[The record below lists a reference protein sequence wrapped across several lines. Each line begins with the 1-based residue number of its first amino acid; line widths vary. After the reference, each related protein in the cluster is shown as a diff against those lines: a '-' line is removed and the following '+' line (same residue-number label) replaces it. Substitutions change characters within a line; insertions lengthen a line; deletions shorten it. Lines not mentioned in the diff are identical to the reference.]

1 MKQSVF
7 NLNTLKA
14 HPERNAFDLSHNDVF
29 SCAPGMLLPISCT
42 EVLPNEHY
50 EINPQV
56 FLRTMPLNSAA
67 YVRMRQHVEFFFV
80 PTRVLLRQF
89 PQFVVGTKYP
99 ISSLDTLNAFSE
111 SLPSVALSTLRDVY
125 EKLGSSTDGL
135 GIPSKYG
142 SLRLF
147 DLLGYGINSSRNINA
162 NTYPDKYSIDGSST
176 NLQTS
181 PSLSILR
188 AAAYQKVY
196 QDYFRNPYWEP
207 ADASIFNFDDKFGQ
221 KLVSDVKDDLDRLLN
236 LFTLRY
242 RNWTKDFFTSLQ
254 PQFQG
259 APFVTSNVN
268 MSNFMTTDT
277 SSNGMNFLPNTF
289 LTDLRSDLPS
299 KSSSSSDMAG
309 LSVLT
314 TPSTQGALSIPVHN
328 IRAAFALDKLYRLQ
342 QQAGNGSYG
351 EQIRNRFGF
360 GGVHDDW
367 KSQYIGGS
375 SAPISIG
382 EVITTANT
390 VLSSDDAP
398 LGQTGDIYGKASS
411 VNDGKFVFDT
421 KEHGIILGIFSVI
434 PDADYNSTQ
443 IDPHNFKLNFEQFF
457 QPEFDRLGHQPLNTY
472 FLSCLA
478 PYSGSGQSDTENK
491 GWVQRVLG
499 FQNRYLEYKTGIDR
513 VHGQF
518 CSGGSLSA
526 WTAPRNS
533 GILSINSSYYNLYSL
548 KVSPKILNSICSVTF
563 DGTEKT
569 DPILVDSHISIK
581 AIRPMSVSDEPLL

>member
-14 HPERNAFDLSHNDVF
+14 HPERNAFDLTHNDVF

-50 EINPQV
+50 EINPQI

-80 PTRVLLRQF
+80 PARVLLRQF

-99 ISSLDTLNAFSE
+99 ISSLATLNEFSKA
-111 SLPSVALSTLRDVY
+111 LPSVSLSTLREIY
-125 EKLGSSTDGL
+125 EKSGSSLDGL

-142 SLRLF
+142 TLRLY
-147 DLLGYGINSSRNINA
+147 DLLGYGINSSRSINA
-162 NTYPDKYSIDGSST
+162 NTYPTQYSIDGSTT
-176 NLQTS
+176 NLQKS

-188 AAAYQKVY
+188 AAAYQKIY
-196 QDYFRNPYWEP
+196 QDYYRNPYWEP
-207 ADASIFNFDDKFGQ
+207 VDASAFNFDDKYGLS
-221 KLVSDVKDDLDRLLN
+221 LVSDVKEDRQRLFS

-242 RNWTKDFFTSLQ
+242 RDWTKDFFTSVQ
-254 PQFQG
+254 PNFQG
-259 APFVTSNVN
+259 APFVTKYVDMDNFITSNAFLN
-268 MSNFMTTDT
+268 GNNF
-277 SSNGMNFLPNTF
+277 
-289 LTDLRSDLPS
+289 
-299 KSSSSSDMAG
+299 
-309 LSVLT
+309 
-314 TPSTQGALSIPVHN
+314 TPSTVATGVKTDLQTQTAQFSNLAALSVASATNMAIPVHN

-342 QQAGNGSYG
+342 QQSGNGSYG

-360 GGVHDDW
+360 GGVHDDC

-375 SAPISIG
+375 SSPISIG

-390 VLSSDDAP
+390 FSSDGSSNFG
-398 LGQTGDIYGKASS
+398 LTGDIYGKASS
-411 VNDGKFVFDT
+411 VNDGRFTFDT
-421 KEHGIILGIFSVI
+421 KEHGIIIGIFSVV
-434 PDADYNSTQ
+434 PDADYNSSQ
-443 IDPHNFKLNFEQFF
+443 IDPHNFKLKFEQFF
-457 QPEFDRLGHQPLNTY
+457 QPEFDRLGHQPLNSY

-478 PYSGSGQSDTENK
+478 PFTGSSQSDTENK
-491 GWVQRVLG
+491 GWYQRVLG

-526 WTAPRNS
+526 WSAPRNS
-533 GILSINSSYYNLYSL
+533 GMLSIEGTYYNLYSL

-563 DGTEKT
+563 DGTEQT

>member
-14 HPERNAFDLSHNDVF
+14 HPERNAFDLTHNDVF

-80 PTRVLLRQF
+80 PARVLLRQF

-99 ISSLDTLNAFSE
+99 ISSLDTLNDFAKNI
-111 SLPSVALSTLRDVY
+111 PSVSLATLRSLY
-125 EKLGSSTDGL
+125 ELAGESSDGL
-135 GIPSKYG
+135 GIPAKYG
-142 SLRLF
+142 HLRLF
-147 DLLGYGINSSRNINA
+147 DLLGYGLNSSRNINS
-162 NTYPDKYSIDGSST
+162 NTYPDTYVSAGTTQSS
-176 NLQTS
+176 
-181 PSLSILR
+181 PKLSILR
-188 AAAYQKVY
+188 FAAYQKIY
-196 QDYFRNPYWEP
+196 QDYYRNPYWEP

-221 KLVSDVKDDLDRLLN
+221 TLSSSVAADKSRLFKLV
-236 LFTLRY
+236 TLRY
-242 RNWTKDFFTSLQ
+242 RNWTKDFFTSVQ

-259 APFVTSNVN
+259 APFVTDFVN
-268 MSNFMTTDT
+268 MNDFMTSSSFLNGKNFVVDT
-277 SSNGMNFLPNTF
+277 NANVPNTTLRF
-289 LTDLRSDLPS
+289 EIGSASNMASLTVD
-299 KSSSSSDMAG
+299 SSERM
-309 LSVLT
+309 
-314 TPSTQGALSIPVHN
+314 SIPVHN

-342 QQAGNGSYG
+342 QQSGNGSYG

-382 EVITTANT
+382 EVLTTANT
-390 VLSSDDAP
+390 SQDGVVFGL
-398 LGQTGDIYGKASS
+398 TGDIYGKASS
-411 VNDGKFVFDT
+411 VNDGKFVFDS
-421 KEHGIILGIFSVI
+421 KEHGFIMGIFSVV

-443 IDPHNFKLNFEQFF
+443 IDPHNFKLTFEQFY
-457 QPEFDRLGHQPLNTY
+457 QPEFDRLGHQPLNSY
-472 FLSCLA
+472 FLSSLA
-478 PYSGSGQSDTENK
+478 PWTSGSQSDTESK
-491 GWVQRVLG
+491 GWLQRVLG

-518 CSGGSLSA
+518 CTNGSLSA

-533 GILSINSSYYNLYSL
+533 GILTINSTYYNLYSL
-548 KVSPKILNSICSVTF
+548 KVSPKILNSIVSVTF
-563 DGTEKT
+563 DGSEDT

-581 AIRPMSVSDEPLL
+581 AVRPMSVSDEPLL

>member
-50 EINPQV
+50 EINPQI

-80 PTRVLLRQF
+80 PSRVLLRQF

-99 ISSLDTLNAFSE
+99 ISSIDTLNSFDG
-111 SLPSVALSTLRDVY
+111 LIPSVTLATLRALYCASDD
-125 EKLGSSTDGL
+125 TPDGL
-135 GIPSKYG
+135 GIPQKYG

-147 DLLGYGINSSRNINA
+147 DLLGYGLNSSRSIN
-162 NTYPDKYSIDGSST
+162 NDSYPDQYVSQSSK
-176 NLQTS
+176 QDS
-181 PSLSILR
+181 PKLSILR
-188 AAAYQKVY
+188 LAAYQKIY
-196 QDYFRNPYWEP
+196 QDFYRNPYWESAEAP
-207 ADASIFNFDDKFGQ
+207 IFNYDDKFGQ
-221 KLVSDVKDDLDRLLN
+221 TISPAITDDKVRLYKLI
-236 LFTLRY
+236 TLRY
-242 RNWTKDFFTSLQ
+242 RNWTKDFFTSVQ

-259 APFVTSNVN
+259 APFVTSYVD
-268 MSNFMTTDT
+268 MAQFVT
-277 SSNGMNFLPNTF
+277 
-289 LTDLRSDLPS
+289 
-299 KSSSSSDMAG
+299 SSSSIKSNNFVPDTSVTDMNTG
-309 LSVLT
+309 L
-314 TPSTQGALSIPVHN
+314 PSQTSSLSSLASLVANTGTGPFSIPVHN

-342 QQAGNGSYG
+342 QQSGNGSYG

-367 KSQYIGGS
+367 KSQYLGGS

-390 VLSSDDAP
+390 AEGDQN
-398 LGQTGDIYGKASS
+398 LGFTGDIYGKASS
-411 VNDGKFVFDT
+411 VNDTKVVFDT
-421 KEHGIILGIFSVI
+421 KEHGFIMGIFSVV

-443 IDPHNFKLNFEQFF
+443 IDPHNFKLSFEQFF
-457 QPEFDRLGHQPLNTY
+457 QPEFDRLGHQPLNSY
-472 FLSCLA
+472 FLSCLS
-478 PYSGSGQSDTENK
+478 PYTGSGQSDTENRS
-491 GWVQRVLG
+491 WLQRVLG

-533 GILSINSSYYNLYSL
+533 GILDINTVYYNLYSL

-563 DGTEKT
+563 NGTEAT

>member
-99 ISSLDTLNAFSE
+99 ISSLDTLNDYAKDI
-111 SLPSVALSTLRDVY
+111 PSVSLATLRSLFIDA
-125 EKLGSSTDGL
+125 GTSSDGL
-135 GIPSKYG
+135 GIPAKYG
-142 SLRLF
+142 HLRLF
-147 DLLGYGINSSRNINA
+147 DLLGYGLNSSRSITA
-162 NTYPDKYSIDGSST
+162 DTYPDSYVSGGTTQSS
-176 NLQTS
+176 
-181 PSLSILR
+181 PKLSILR
-188 AAAYQKVY
+188 LAAYQKVY
-196 QDYFRNPYWEP
+196 QDYYRNPYWEP
-207 ADASIFNFDDKFGQ
+207 ADASIFNYDDKFGQ
-221 KLVSDVKDDLDRLLN
+221 TLSNASADKSRLFKLV
-236 LFTLRY
+236 TLRY
-242 RNWTKDFFTSLQ
+242 RNWTKDFFTSVQ

-259 APFVTSNVN
+259 APFVTKFVD
-268 MSNFMTTDT
+268 MKDFMTSSSFLNGKNFVADT
-277 SSNGMNFLPNTF
+277 NPNVPNTTLPF
-289 LTDLRSDLPS
+289 ENTSASNMASLTVD
-299 KSSSSSDMAG
+299 SSTRM
-309 LSVLT
+309 
-314 TPSTQGALSIPVHN
+314 SIPVHN

-342 QQAGNGSYG
+342 QQSGNGSYG

-382 EVITTANT
+382 EVLTTANT
-390 VLSSDDAP
+390 FDSGEP
-398 LGQTGDIYGKASS
+398 LGLTGDIYGKASS

-421 KEHGIILGIFSVI
+421 KEHGFIMGIFSVV

-443 IDPHNFKLNFEQFF
+443 IDPHNFKLTFEQFY
-457 QPEFDRLGHQPLNTY
+457 QPEFDRLGHQPLNSY
-472 FLSCLA
+472 FLSTLA
-478 PYSGSGQSDTENK
+478 PLTSAEQPDTLSK
-491 GWVQRVLG
+491 GWLQRVLG

-518 CSGGSLSA
+518 CTFGSLSA

-533 GILSINSSYYNLYSL
+533 GILDNNSTYYNLYSL
-548 KVSPKILNSICSVTF
+548 KVSPKILNSVVSVTF
-563 DGTEKT
+563 DGSEYT
-569 DPILVDSHISIK
+569 DPILVNSHISIK
-581 AIRPMSVSDEPLL
+581 AVRPMSVSDEPLL

>member
-7 NLNTLKA
+7 NLNTLKS

-89 PQFVVGTKYP
+89 PQFVVGTRYP
-99 ISSLDTLNAFSE
+99 ISSLDTLNEFSKDI
-111 SLPSVALSTLRDVY
+111 PSVSLASLRSLYDLAGDSV
-125 EKLGSSTDGL
+125 DGL
-135 GIPSKYG
+135 GILSKYG
-142 SLRLF
+142 HLRLF
-147 DLLGYGINSSRNINA
+147 DLLGYGLNSSRNINSD
-162 NTYPDKYSIDGSST
+162 TYPDSYESGQVTQSSP
-176 NLQTS
+176 Q
-181 PSLSILR
+181 LSILR
-188 AAAYQKVY
+188 FAAYQKVY
-196 QDYFRNPYWEP
+196 QDYYRNPYWES
-207 ADASIFNFDDKFGQ
+207 ADASIFNYDDKFGQ
-221 KLVSDVKDDLDRLLN
+221 TLSPTVASDKSRLFKLV
-236 LFTLRY
+236 TLRY
-242 RNWTKDFFTSLQ
+242 RNWTKDFFTSVQ

-259 APFVTSNVN
+259 APFATSSVN
-268 MSNFMTTDT
+268 MKDFMTTNSNLKASNFVVETNANIPDT
-277 SSNGMNFLPNTF
+277 NLQLGSSVASNMAS
-289 LTDLRSDLPS
+289 LTAY
-299 KSSSSSDMAG
+299 SSAYM
-309 LSVLT
+309 
-314 TPSTQGALSIPVHN
+314 SIPVHN
-328 IRAAFALDKLYRLQ
+328 IRAAFALDKLLRLQ
-342 QQAGNGSYG
+342 QQSGNGSYG

-375 SAPISIG
+375 SSPISIG

-390 VLSSDDAP
+390 VLSSEDDSP

-421 KEHGIILGIFSVI
+421 KEHGFIMGIFSVV

-443 IDPHNFKLNFEQFF
+443 IDPHNFKLAFDQFF
-457 QPEFDRLGHQPLNTY
+457 QPEFDRLGHQPLNSY
-472 FLSCLA
+472 FLSCIS
-478 PYSGSGQSDTENK
+478 PYTSSSQSDTENK
-491 GWVQRVLG
+491 GWLQRLLG

-518 CSGGSLSA
+518 CSGGTLSA

-533 GILSINSSYYNLYSL
+533 GILSINSAFYNLYSL
-548 KVSPKILNSICSVTF
+548 KVSPKILNSICSVSF
-563 DGTEKT
+563 DGTEST

>member
-80 PTRVLLRQF
+80 PARVLLRQF

-99 ISSLDTLNAFSE
+99 ISSLDTLNDFAKNI
-111 SLPSVALSTLRDVY
+111 PSVSLATLRSLY
-125 EKLGSSTDGL
+125 ELAGESSDGL
-135 GIPSKYG
+135 GIPAKYG
-142 SLRLF
+142 HLRLF
-147 DLLGYGINSSRNINA
+147 DLLGYGLNSSRNINSS
-162 NTYPDKYSIDGSST
+162 TYPDSYASAGTTQSS
-176 NLQTS
+176 
-181 PSLSILR
+181 PKLSILR
-188 AAAYQKVY
+188 FAAYQKIY
-196 QDYFRNPYWEP
+196 QDYYRNPYWEP
-207 ADASIFNFDDKFGQ
+207 ADASVFNFDDKFGQ
-221 KLVSDVKDDLDRLLN
+221 TLSSSVAADKSRLFNLV
-236 LFTLRY
+236 TLRY
-242 RNWTKDFFTSLQ
+242 RNWTKDFFTSVQ

-259 APFVTSNVN
+259 APFVTRFAD
-268 MSNFMTTDT
+268 MKDFMTSSSFLNGKNFVADT
-277 SSNGMNFLPNTF
+277 TATPPNTTLPF
-289 LTDLRSDLPS
+289 DTKAASNLASLTVD
-299 KSSSSSDMAG
+299 SSERM
-309 LSVLT
+309 
-314 TPSTQGALSIPVHN
+314 SIPVHN

-342 QQAGNGSYG
+342 QQSGNGSYG
-351 EQIRNRFGF
+351 EQIRNRYGF

-382 EVITTANT
+382 EVLTTANT
-390 VLSSDDAP
+390 SQDGIVF
-398 LGQTGDIYGKASS
+398 GNTGDIYGKASS

-421 KEHGIILGIFSVI
+421 KEHGFIMGIFSVV

-443 IDPHNFKLNFEQFF
+443 IDPHNFKLSFEQFY
-457 QPEFDRLGHQPLNTY
+457 QPEFDRLGHQPLNSY
-472 FLSCLA
+472 FLSSLA
-478 PYSGSGQSDTENK
+478 PWTSDTQSDTESK
-491 GWVQRVLG
+491 GWLQRVLG

-518 CSGGSLSA
+518 CTNGSLSA

-533 GILSINSSYYNLYSL
+533 GILTINSTYYNLYSL
-548 KVSPKILNSICSVTF
+548 KVSPKILNSIVSVTF
-563 DGTEKT
+563 DGSDDT

-581 AIRPMSVSDEPLL
+581 AVRPMSVSDEPLL